1 MTLANRLRSEREA
14 QGLSQREVAMLGN
27 IQANAQ
33 GHYENGQR
41 WPRADY
47 LSLIHAAGF
56 DVQYIIT
63 GVRRPL
69 ARATLSD
76 HEYVVIKS
84 FRLIGADDRD
94 AIERIV
100 TSLAVSVRNGADD
113 SD

>member
-14 QGLSQREVAMLGN
+14 QGLSQREVATMGN

-41 WPRADY
+41 SPRADY

-63 GVRRPL
+63 GVRRSVGN
-69 ARATLSD
+69 TMLSD

-84 FRLIGADDRD
+84 FRLIEPDDRD

-100 TSLAVSVRNGADD
+100 TSLAASVRNGADD
-113 SD
+113 RA

>member
-1 MTLANRLRSEREA
+1 MS
-14 QGLSQREVAMLGN
+14 N
-27 IQANAQ
+27 IQANTQ

-41 WPRADY
+41 SPADY

-63 GVRRPL
+63 GMRRPF
-69 ARATLSD
+69 ANTKLSD
-76 HEYVVIKS
+76 HEYVVIKN
-84 FRLIGADDRD
+84 FRLNDPDDRD

-113 SD
+113 RA